1 MGIVIR
7 AGKTNVALH
16 SKNLRVK
23 IFSGLTLLT
32 EICPL
37 NYIAEKR
44 TWCLWVTVKV
54 FYIVTKQFYFTTLFI
69 IERYLHYIRFA
80 RLIIVQL

>member
-23 IFSGLTLLT
+23 VDHMNFRVEYVRLFRKSNANWIVSFDHRSINISVASLLHT
-32 EICPL
+32 QI
-37 NYIAEKR
+37 
-44 TWCLWVTVKV
+44 
-54 FYIVTKQFYFTTLFI
+54 
-69 IERYLHYIRFA
+69 
-80 RLIIVQL
+80 